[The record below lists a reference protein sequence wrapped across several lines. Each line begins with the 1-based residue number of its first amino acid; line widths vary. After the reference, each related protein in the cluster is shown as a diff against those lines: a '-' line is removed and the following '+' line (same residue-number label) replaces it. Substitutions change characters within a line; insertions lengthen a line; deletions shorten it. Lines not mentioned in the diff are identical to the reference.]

1 MRTLKA
7 SENVNVESDAN
18 WNFPFRSDRDA
29 TGGALRRAIRVQ
41 AEELPV
47 ELVQLLHNLD
57 KQKAKGGWLA
67 PGIDRHGN

>member
-7 SENVNVESDAN
+7 SENVNVEPDAN
-18 WNFPFRSDRDA
+18 WNFPLRSDRDA
-29 TGGALRRAIRVQ
+29 TGVALRRAIRVQ

-57 KQKAKGGWLA
+57 KPEGRRRMAC
-67 PGIDRHGN
+67 PGN